1 MMRGLL
7 LPSRGCQPREAV
19 GIAMEAEKLG
29 YDSVWAPEVAS
40 YDAFAI
46 LGAIAFNTT
55 RIRVGTGIVPIFT
68 RSPALLAMAA
78 STIADLT
85 RGRAILGVGVSTP
98 MIVREW
104 HGREY
109 RHPLSAMRDTV
120 AIVRQGF
127 LGTVTDYP
135 GKGASSTGFRLDRP
149 PDVAPAIYVAALGP
163 AMRTLAGQVGD
174 GVILNFIPASLA
186 EMVVSEFSTHRCGFE
201 VVTFVHLA
209 VQDSDGV
216 AEARLR
222 REIASYCQVR
232 EYRNWLLS
240 SGMKAIDHG
249 VETGVDEIARALDGD
264 FVRDVAV
271 VGNVTYCRERLNRLE
286 GIGITPIVVPVTAY
300 GELDE
305 YRSVMRVV
313 AP

>member
-1 MMRGLL
+1 MIRGLL
-7 LPSRGCQPREAV
+7 LPSRGIKPREAV
-19 GIAMEAEKLG
+19 GIAIEAEQLG

-78 STIADLT
+78 STIANFS
-85 RGRAILGVGVSTP
+85 RGRSILGLGVSTP
-98 MIVREW
+98 MIVGEW

-109 RHPLSAMRDTV
+109 RHPLPAMRDTV
-120 AIVRQGF
+120 AIVRQGL
-127 LGTVTDYP
+127 LGAVTDYQ
-135 GKGASSTGFRLDRP
+135 GKGASSKGFRLDLP
-149 PDVAPAIYVAALGP
+149 PEVAPAIYVAALGP
-163 AMRTLAGQVGD
+163 AMRTLARQVGD

-186 EMVVSEFSTHRCGFE
+186 EMIVSEFSIHRGDFE
-201 VVTFVHLA
+201 AVAFVHLA
-209 VQDSDGV
+209 VQDSDGF
-216 AEARLR
+216 AEGRLR

-240 SGMKAIDHG
+240 SRMRVIDYG
-249 VETGVDEIARALDGD
+249 VEAGIDEIARKLDTE
-264 FVRDVAV
+264 FVHDVAV
-271 VGNVTYCRERLNRLE
+271 VGNITYCRKRLKRLE

-300 GELDE
+300 GGLDD
-305 YRSVMRVV
+305 YRSVMRVM